1 MINKTVEKKNKLTC
15 ISRPRRFGKSFAA
28 KMLTAYY
35 DCSCDSHALF
45 DSRKVAGTEGYLE
58 YLNKYN
64 VICLDITT
72 FTSDLQTGA
81 HTLQDVPEMI
91 KEALKK
97 DLLNSGFP
105 VQEEDSLNENLLRIV
120 GQPDGKKF
128 VFIIDEWDA
137 VIREGKNDPEAQ
149 KRYLNLL
156 RGWFKNNSF
165 TPKVVAAAY
174 MTGIL
179 PIKKDGS
186 QSAISDFGEYT
197 MVKPRIFGEFVGF
210 TEDEVANL
218 CCKKNIDF
226 SNMKRW
232 YDGYEFKN
240 VGSVYNPNSVIEA
253 IRNND
258 FDSYWTESTAAEG
271 LMDYISKDYNGLART
286 VAELIGGVDVKV
298 ETKGFSNDLT
308 SFKGKDDILT
318 LLVHLGYLAYDS
330 AKNTVRIPNEEI
342 KQEFQRSIHEIKHT
356 ATLKRLEES
365 EQLFVDT
372 IQMNEDA
379 VAAQIEKVHSEET
392 VALHYNK
399 EDSLRSVIKLAYY
412 TYRDHYI
419 QFEELPAGVGYADV
433 VYIPRHD
440 SDWPALVIELKW
452 NMDVSGAIDQIL
464 AKKYPSVLENYDR
477 PILLVGITYNKDAAT
492 GAKKH
497 SCKIIEYR

>member
-1 MINKTVEKKNKLTC
+1 
-15 ISRPRRFGKSFAA
+15 
-28 KMLTAYY
+28 
-35 DCSCDSHALF
+35 
-45 DSRKVAGTEGYLE
+45 
-58 YLNKYN
+58 
-64 VICLDITT
+64 
-72 FTSDLQTGA
+72 
-81 HTLQDVPEMI
+81 
-91 KEALKK
+91 
-97 DLLNSGFP
+97 
-105 VQEEDSLNENLLRIV
+105 
-120 GQPDGKKF
+120 
-128 VFIIDEWDA
+128 
-137 VIREGKNDPEAQ
+137 
-149 KRYLNLL
+149 
-156 RGWFKNNSF
+156 
-165 TPKVVAAAY
+165 
-174 MTGIL
+174 
-179 PIKKDGS
+179 
-186 QSAISDFGEYT
+186 
-197 MVKPRIFGEFVGF
+197 
-210 TEDEVANL
+210 
-218 CCKKNIDF
+218 
-226 SNMKRW
+226 MKRW

-298 ETKGFSNDLT
+298 EAKGFSNDLT

-342 KQEFQRSIHEIKHT
+342 KQEFQRSIHEIKH
-356 ATLKRLEES
+356 ALTLKRLEES

-399 EDSLRSVIKLAYY
+399 EDSLSSVIKLAYY

-419 QFEELPAGVGYADV
+419 QFEELPAGVGYADA

-464 AKKYPSVLENYDR
+464 VKKYPSVLENYDR
-477 PILLVGITYNKDAAT
+477 SILLVGITYNKDAAA

-497 SCKIIEYR
+497 SCKTIEYR